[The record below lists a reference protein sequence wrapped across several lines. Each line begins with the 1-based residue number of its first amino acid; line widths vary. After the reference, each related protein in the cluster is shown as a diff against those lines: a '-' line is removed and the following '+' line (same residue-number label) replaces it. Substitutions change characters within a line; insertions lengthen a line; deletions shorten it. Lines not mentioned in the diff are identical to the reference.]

1 MGLVS
6 SEVAF
11 LTDLG
16 LIASLTLILS
26 LIFIRLKLPIA
37 IGHLIVG
44 MLIGPYS
51 LNLIQ
56 DIDIINLMASL
67 GIILLLFVIGVE
79 MDPNQLKRVGVK
91 VLTLASIEIAV
102 CIVAGLMVGIFLGL
116 SWIEALFLAS
126 ILSISSTAIVV
137 KMIPEVRE
145 LSEGDRHLI
154 VGIMLMEDI
163 LVVIL
168 LILLHSLAVAGRVSL
183 PDLAF
188 LALKGFVLVLIIV
201 SLSHKFIP
209 KLIDLVRRYEKE
221 AGEASL
227 LLSLGLGFFFAIIA
241 TYFGYSPAIGAF
253 TVGLMIRGEQSCF
266 IFGKISPFM
275 NLFMIIFFISMG
287 ALIDPKVFLNPGFPL
302 ILIVMVGIMSK
313 FIGGWLGARACKMNG
328 KEWVVGL
335 TIVPRGEF
343 SFVFAGI
350 GLSLGVITLS
360 MYSFVGIVVLITS
373 LFPPIFLALRKKIIK
388 K

>member
-1 MGLVS
+1 MVS

-16 LIASLTLILS
+16 LIAFLTLALS

-51 LNLIQ
+51 FNLIQ
-56 DIDIINLMASL
+56 DLDIINLMASL

-79 MDPNQLKRVGVK
+79 MDPNQLKRAGIK

-102 CIVAGLMVGIFLGL
+102 CMIAGMMVGLFLGL
-116 SWIEALFLAS
+116 SWIEVLFLAS

-145 LSEGDRHLI
+145 LSEGDRRLI

-163 LVVIL
+163 FVVIL
-168 LILLHSLAVAGRVSL
+168 LLLLHSLAIAGRVSL

-188 LALKGFVLVLIIV
+188 LASKGLVLVSIIV
-201 SLSHKFIP
+201 SLSYTIIP
-209 KLIDLVRRYEKE
+209 KLIDFVRRYEKE

-227 LLSLGLGFFFAIIA
+227 LLSLGLGFFFAIVA
-241 TYFGYSPAIGAF
+241 TYLGYSPAIGAF

-275 NLFMIIFFISMG
+275 NLFMVIFFISMG
-287 ALIDPKVFLNPGFPL
+287 ALIDPKVLLSLSFPL
-302 ILIVMVGIMSK
+302 ILIVTVGITSK
-313 FIGGWLGARACKMNG
+313 FIGGWLGARVCKMNG
-328 KEWVVGL
+328 KEWIVGL

-360 MYSFVGIVVLITS
+360 MYSFIGIVVLVTS
-373 LFPPIFLALRKKIIK
+373 LFPPIFLALRKKLIK

>member
-1 MGLVS
+1 MVS

-116 SWIEALFLAS
+116 SW
-126 ILSISSTAIVV
+126 
-137 KMIPEVRE
+137 
-145 LSEGDRHLI
+145 
-154 VGIMLMEDI
+154 
-163 LVVIL
+163 
-168 LILLHSLAVAGRVSL
+168 
-183 PDLAF
+183 
-188 LALKGFVLVLIIV
+188 
-201 SLSHKFIP
+201 
-209 KLIDLVRRYEKE
+209 
-221 AGEASL
+221 
-227 LLSLGLGFFFAIIA
+227 
-241 TYFGYSPAIGAF
+241 
-253 TVGLMIRGEQSCF
+253 
-266 IFGKISPFM
+266 
-275 NLFMIIFFISMG
+275 
-287 ALIDPKVFLNPGFPL
+287 
-302 ILIVMVGIMSK
+302 
-313 FIGGWLGARACKMNG
+313 
-328 KEWVVGL
+328 
-335 TIVPRGEF
+335 
-343 SFVFAGI
+343 
-350 GLSLGVITLS
+350 
-360 MYSFVGIVVLITS
+360 
-373 LFPPIFLALRKKIIK
+373 
-388 K
+388 